1 MKTAWMLGLAMVLS
15 PVAMAQTTIYK
26 HVDANGRI
34 TYSNKPMK
42 DATVVELEPLT
53 TIPATPMGMLQTRPA
68 NGAPGSYA
76 PVNNFQP
83 LAASGNTN
91 ANAGTTGDI
100 RPAVAVMNAKPSN
113 HMAAAYASVDTDTQ
127 KKRDEGRRKI
137 LEEELGRENAALEE
151 VRKTL
156 LTEQQNPTLV
166 AAVRMAQAASEPTP
180 AQMLEMRQNLDKVS
194 GRIRGLQST
203 AAEHE
208 KNIEALKKELGGLK

>member
-1 MKTAWMLGLAMVLS
+1 MKTAWITGFAIVLS
-15 PVAMAQTTIYK
+15 SAAMAQTTIYK

-34 TYSNKPMK
+34 TYANKPMK

-68 NGAPGSYA
+68 NGAPGSYGHAGPAASLTTSA
-76 PVNNFQP
+76 PV
-83 LAASGNTN
+83 ASDR
-91 ANAGTTGDI
+91 AEI
-100 RPAVAVMNAKPSN
+100 RPAVAVMSAKPSS
-113 HMAAAYASVDTDTQ
+113 HMAAAYPSVDAATQ
-127 KKRDEGRRKI
+127 KKRDEGRRRI

-151 VRKTL
+151 MRKTL

-166 AAVRMAQAASEPTP
+166 AAVRMAQTASEPTP
-180 AQMLEMRQNLDKVS
+180 AQMLEMRQNIEKAS

-203 AAEHE
+203 FAEHQ